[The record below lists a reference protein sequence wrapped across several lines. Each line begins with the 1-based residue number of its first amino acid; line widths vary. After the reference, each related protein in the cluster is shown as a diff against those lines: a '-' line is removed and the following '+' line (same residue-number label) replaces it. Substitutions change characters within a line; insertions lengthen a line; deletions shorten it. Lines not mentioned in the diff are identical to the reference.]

1 MTRLRTG
8 RAHGIA
14 LVEMLIAIGLIAVFL
29 IISARLFT
37 TTIRLSRQSHD
48 AEERIAR
55 FDSAVRMLRSDVW
68 GAAEMTGDAKGV
80 LTIARDATSIV
91 WRADETG
98 ALVRSETVG
107 THPPREQRWPDL
119 GGRLTFRVEGPVLV
133 VAGDERSGRAGEL
146 RLVSQVR
153 LAGVTR

>member
-1 MTRLRTG
+1 MTRFTR
-8 RAHGIA
+8 RARGIA
-14 LVEMLIAIGLIAVFL
+14 LVEMLVAIGLIAVFL
-29 IISARLFT
+29 VISARLFT

-55 FDSAVRMLRSDVW
+55 FDSAVRMLRADAW
-68 GAAEMTGDAKGV
+68 GAAEMSVDAKGALRV
-80 LTIARDATSIV
+80 ARDGTSAV

-98 ALVRSETVG
+98 ALLRTETIG
-107 THPPREQRWPDL
+107 SDPPREQRWPDL
-119 GGRLTFRVEGPVLV
+119 GGRLTFRVEGPILV

-153 LAGVTR
+153 LAGVTK

>member
-1 MTRLRTG
+1 MTRLRTRRG
-8 RAHGIA
+8 RGIA
-14 LVEMLIAIGLIAVFL
+14 LVEMLIAIGLIAMFL

-55 FDSAVRMLRSDVW
+55 FDSAVRMLRADAW
-68 GAAEMTGDAKGV
+68 GAANMSVDAKGV
-80 LTIARDATSIV
+80 LTVARDRTSAV

-98 ALVRSETVG
+98 ALVRSETAG
-107 THPPREQRWPDL
+107 NDLLREQRWPDL
-119 GGRLTFRVEGPVLV
+119 GGSLNFQVEGPVLV

-153 LAGVTR
+153 LAGMAP